1 MNCEY
6 LIVLTPGE
14 TVGPKAAGRSAA
26 RARASADLSIQHLP
40 EGGIVVGD
48 CFPDQGQCDGPNT
61 HTMADPIEFVRN
73 FARRCWGRHVVVVSG
88 SEPRRT
94 VIYRDPSGMIPCY
107 YRYSNEQISI
117 GTSAADIL
125 GTTRSAGSIN
135 WTSVANVLLMP
146 DRRRRESCLEGINEV
161 LPGEMAVIDEHGSRH
176 RLIWN
181 PSHFCGAN
189 IECEFDDA
197 VERLR
202 DTLINVATTWSAR
215 YPRAVLSISGGF
227 DSSAIATLASQVG
240 HIGLAHFYTTSPL
253 ADERSYAMALADHIA
268 QPIACH
274 LASAAD
280 VDVRSNLSRH
290 RPRPSARSFTQAF
303 DRICVAEA
311 DALAVDAH
319 FNGGG
324 GDNIFGMLHSAYPL
338 VDQFKQTGLSPEL
351 WATARNICI
360 VTGTSLPMVLRQAG
374 RALWKRDMLVTWP
387 SNTDLLTPYARSL
400 IDQERHPWLVA
411 TQACASG
418 QKQHVRS
425 VARAT
430 ASTDY
435 INIADGRPTIYPL
448 LSRPLVELC
457 LSFPTWFWFTGGH
470 DRALAR
476 AAMQPFLPELVMNRV
491 GKGAFDGF
499 LHQIWIRSRR
509 EIIADLKGGCLA
521 DNGLVDGKAI
531 AGLEDASNSPL
542 GKPTRI
548 LHLHEVE
555 MWCRAWT

>member
-6 LIVLTPGE
+6 SIILKSGE
-14 TVGPKAAGRSAA
+14 TADSDAAGKSAA
-26 RARASADLSIQHLP
+26 RITVSPDLSVQHLP
-40 EGGIVVGD
+40 HDGIVVGD
-48 CFPDQGQCDGPNT
+48 CFPQHDARDGLDT
-61 HTMADPIEFVRN
+61 LHTTDPIDFVRN
-73 FARRCWGRHVVVVSG
+73 FARQYWGRHVVVAFG

-107 YRYSNEQISI
+107 YQYGNGQIRI
-117 GTSAADIL
+117 GTSASDIL
-125 GTTRSAGSIN
+125 RTTRSPASID
-135 WTSVANVLLMP
+135 WTSVANVLLTP

-161 LPGEMAVIDEHGSRH
+161 LPGEMAVIDDHGSRH
-176 RLIWN
+176 RLVWD

-189 IECEFDDA
+189 IECKFEDA

-202 DTLINVATTWSAR
+202 DTLINVAKAWSTR
-215 YPRAVLSISGGF
+215 YPRAVISISGGF
-227 DSSAIATLASQVG
+227 DSSLIAALASQAG

-253 ADERSYAMALADHIA
+253 ADERDYAMAMANHIS
-268 QPIACH
+268 QPVACH

-280 VDVRSNLSRH
+280 VDVRTNLSRH

-303 DRICVAEA
+303 DRICAAEG
-311 DALAVDAH
+311 DAQAANAH

-338 VDQFKQTGLSPEL
+338 VDQLEQTGLSREL

-400 IDQERHPWLVA
+400 IDQEPHPWLVA
-411 TQACASG
+411 TQACTSG

-425 VARAT
+425 AARAT

-435 INIADGRPTIYPL
+435 INIADSRPTVYSL
-448 LSRPLVELC
+448 LSRPLMELC
-457 LSFPTWFWFTGGH
+457 LSFPTWFWFAGRH

-476 AAMQPFLPELVMNRV
+476 AAMQPFLPELVTNRV

-499 LHQIWIRSRR
+499 LHQIWTRSRR
-509 EIIADLKGGCLA
+509 EIVADLKGGCLA

-531 AGLEDASNSPL
+531 ADLENASNNPI